1 MHRRTL
7 LTLAVALAAP
17 SLAAAQGRNAA
28 PPLEIE
34 PQNEL
39 EQVFVQA
46 VNHADV
52 RPAFRRR
59 LLQSR
64 VVLALASDAPD
75 APPRE
80 VSPREG
86 VHAGLIFTGNQRM
99 DTVLGPTAPRVS
111 LTGRA
116 ALERLRGKHVIVNAQ
131 LVPMLV
137 LEPED
142 VANYLE
148 GTMPSAAAGP
158 TQ

>member
-7 LTLAVALAAP
+7 LLTAAAVLAAP
-17 SLAAAQGRNAA
+17 GLAAAQSEAA
-28 PPLEIE
+28 GPALEID

-39 EQVFVQA
+39 EEAFVQA
-46 VNHADV
+46 VEHQDV
-52 RPAFRRR
+52 RPVFRRR

-64 VVLALASDAPD
+64 VVLALASNAAD

-80 VSPREG
+80 ISPREG
-86 VHAGLIFTGNQRM
+86 VHAGLIFTGTQRM
-99 DTVLGPTAPRVS
+99 DTVLGPMAPRVS

-142 VANYLE
+142 VAAYLD
-148 GTMPSAAAGP
+148 GSANSAGP
-158 TQ
+158 AQ